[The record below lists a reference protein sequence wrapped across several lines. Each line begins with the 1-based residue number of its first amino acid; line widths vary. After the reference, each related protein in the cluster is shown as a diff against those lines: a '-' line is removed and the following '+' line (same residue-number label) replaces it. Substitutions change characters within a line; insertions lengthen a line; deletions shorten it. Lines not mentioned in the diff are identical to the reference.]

1 MSFIL
6 GKKLKMDQIWD
17 DEDKVVPVT
26 VIQAGPIKITQIRTI
41 GKDRYEAVQAG
52 FDSSKKKINKPLKGH
67 LKDLGNFRYIREFKI
82 KSDLLKELK
91 IGDVLDVSQFN
102 MGDKIKISSISKAKG
117 FQGVV
122 KRHGF
127 RGGPKTHGQKNRL
140 RAPGSLG
147 ATAPQRVMPN
157 KKLAG
162 RMGGERIAVK
172 NLKVI
177 RVDKENNILMVKGA
191 VPGIKGVLLEI
202 SG

>member
-1 MSFIL
+1 
-6 GKKLKMDQIWD
+6 MDQIWD
-17 DEDKVVPVT
+17 DENKVVPVT
-26 VIQAGPIKITQIRTI
+26 IIQAGPVKITQIRTRD
-41 GKDRYEAVQAG
+41 KDRYEAVQVG
-52 FDSSKKKINKPLKGH
+52 FDSSKKKISKPLKGH

-82 KSDLLKELK
+82 KPDLLKELK
-91 IGDVLDVSQFN
+91 VGDVLDVSQFN
-102 MGDKIKISSISKAKG
+102 MGDKVKISSISKAKG

-162 RMGGERIAVK
+162 RMGGERIAIK
-172 NLKVI
+172 NLKII

-191 VPGIKGVLLEI
+191 VSGIKGILLEI